1 MVDLTTLAP
10 DVVDAILDESLPS
23 EVTLFELAVG
33 TPLLWGGSGREFGQ
47 KVRLMNSGL
56 NCEWKCHKVK

>member
-33 TPLLWGGSGREFGQ
+33 GAAGASSAR
-47 KVRLMNSGL
+47 R
-56 NCEWKCHKVK
+56 